1 MPVMEK
7 EKVIN
12 QRKTEGMLAFEEL
25 EELRKKSP
33 FPKDF
38 DWEAERAQAIE
49 EKYGRID

>member
-1 MPVMEK
+1 MEK

-25 EELRKKSP
+25 EELIKTFN

-38 DWEAERAQAIE
+38 DWKAERAQALE
-49 EKYGRID
+49 EKYGYFD